1 MLLWIQ
7 HESLCCKMGQG
18 GGPNMVMARG
28 LASQMRG
35 QHRLSGCDPPI
46 CLLLSLMDKT
56 LVITAVFCPWAIN
69 TGKNVK
75 NESLLLLSKT
85 LSPTFSTTM
94 MLVRLLKVVDNLN
107 LLISTWKVLWM
118 LLFAWK
124 LRFAKDLELL
134 FTLLVAIIHSS
145 LDIENIQL
153 NFQAVLFGD
162 GYRENLCWK
171 RNALTFTFLNIEASA
186 FFYLKRNN
194 Y

>member
-1 MLLWIQ
+1 
-7 HESLCCKMGQG
+7 MGQG

-35 QHRLSGCDPPI
+35 QHRLSGCDLPI

-75 NESLLLLSKT
+75 NEPLLLLSKT
-85 LSPTFSTTM
+85 LSLTFSTTM
-94 MLVRLLKVVDNLN
+94 MLVRLLKVLDNLN

-145 LDIENIQL
+145 LDIENSQL
-153 NFQAVLFGD
+153 NFQAVLLGD

-186 FFYLKRNN
+186 FFYLKRHN